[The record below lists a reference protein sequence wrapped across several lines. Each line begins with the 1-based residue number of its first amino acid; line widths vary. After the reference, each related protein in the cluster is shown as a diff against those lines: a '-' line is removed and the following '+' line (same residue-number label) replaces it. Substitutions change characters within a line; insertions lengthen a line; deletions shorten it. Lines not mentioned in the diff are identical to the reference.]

1 MKNCQQRAKNRFQI
15 LSFYFALLISIFFGH
30 HLVLADLQEQAS
42 GLGVNSNSTV
52 VLQKN
57 NESKCSYSS
66 DLVENENEA
75 EVKCIG
81 KKFVKIPQIKL
92 ENVTRFIL
100 VDAKITVLRE
110 GALQIYSSTLK
121 DL

>member
-1 MKNCQQRAKNRFQI
+1 MKNCQQRAKNRFEI
-15 LSFYFALLISIFFGH
+15 LSFCFTLLISLH
-30 HLVLADLQEQAS
+30 HLVVADLQEQTI
-42 GLGVNSNSTV
+42 GLQVSTV
-52 VLQKN
+52 VLKK

-81 KKFVKIPQIKL
+81 KKFVIMPQVRAP
-92 ENVTRFIL
+92 NVTRFIL
-100 VDAKITVLRE
+100 VDAKLAVLRE
-110 GALQIYSSTLK
+110 GALQLYSSTLK